1 MTTKVTMEVNI
12 SILST
17 EELVRLRKELKK
29 ELFTY
34 STDEPE
40 FTKIE
45 NQIEILK
52 DELNKRYLQAFP
64 GIKVKKISN
73 YEEVIDDES
82 IIDEKEKK
90 NELKIFREELST
102 KSKEEINKAFEEFK
116 EDKLDI
122 SILPEQYIDFTTVEM
137 NKVKSLNVDKIKSL
151 EDVKRVL
158 KFLNITATDNSVV
171 TTSGFEE
178 VRDLFE

>member
-1 MTTKVTMEVNI
+1 MTMKVEI
-12 SILST
+12 SVLST

-29 ELFTY
+29 GLFTY

-40 FTKIE
+40 FTKIQ
-45 NQIEILK
+45 NQIELLK
-52 DELNKRYLQAFP
+52 DEINKRNLQVFP
-64 GIKVKKISN
+64 DIKVEKISN
-73 YEEVIDDES
+73 YEEVIDEEPV
-82 IIDEKEKK
+82 IEEKNKLE
-90 NELKIFREELST
+90 IFRDELSK
-102 KSKEEINKAFEEFK
+102 KSKEEIDKAFGEF
-116 EDKLDI
+116 
-122 SILPEQYIDFTTVEM
+122 IDFTTVEM

-171 TTSGFEE
+171 TTRGFEE

>member
-1 MTTKVTMEVNI
+1 MTMKVEI
-12 SILST
+12 SVLST

-29 ELFTY
+29 GLFTY

-40 FTKIE
+40 FTKIQ
-45 NQIEILK
+45 NQIELLK
-52 DELNKRYLQAFP
+52 DEINKRNLQVFP
-64 GIKVKKISN
+64 DIKVEKISN
-73 YEEVIDDES
+73 YEEVIDEEPV
-82 IIDEKEKK
+82 IEEKNKLE
-90 NELKIFREELST
+90 IFRDELSK
-102 KSKEEINKAFEEFK
+102 KSKEEIDKAFGEF
-116 EDKLDI
+116 
-122 SILPEQYIDFTTVEM
+122 IDFTTVEM

-158 KFLNITATDNSVV
+158 KFLNITATDNGVV

>member
-34 STDEPE
+34 STEEPE
-40 FTKIE
+40 FTKIQ

-64 GIKVKKISN
+64 GIKVERISN

-82 IIDEKEKK
+82 IIEEDK
-90 NELKIFREELST
+90 NELKIFKEELST
-102 KSKEEINKAFEEFK
+102 KSKEEIDKAFEEFK

-137 NKVKSLNVDKIKSL
+137 NKVKSLNVDKIQSL

-171 TTSGFEE
+171 TTRGFAE

>member
-17 EELVRLRKELKK
+17 EEIVRLRKELKK

-34 STDEPE
+34 PTDEPE
-40 FTKIE
+40 FTKIQ

-52 DELNKRYLQAFP
+52 NELNKRYLQAFP
-64 GIKVKKISN
+64 GIKVERVSN

-82 IIDEKEKK
+82 IIEEEKK
-90 NELKIFREELST
+90 NKLKIFREELST
-102 KSKEEINKAFEEFK
+102 KSKEEIDKAFEEFK

-122 SILPEQYIDFTTVEM
+122 SILPEQYIDFTTAEM
-137 NKVKSLNVDKIKSL
+137 NKVKSLNVDKIQSL

-158 KFLNITATDNSVV
+158 KFLNITATDNGVV
-171 TTSGFEE
+171 TCHGFEE

>member
-1 MTTKVTMEVNI
+1 MTMKVEI
-12 SILST
+12 SVLST

-34 STDEPE
+34 STEEPE
-40 FTKIE
+40 FTKIQ

-64 GIKVKKISN
+64 GIKVEKISN
-73 YEEVIDDES
+73 YEEVIDEEPV
-82 IIDEKEKK
+82 IEEKNKLE
-90 NELKIFREELST
+90 IFRDELSK
-102 KSKEEINKAFEEFK
+102 KSKEEIDKAFGEF
-116 EDKLDI
+116 
-122 SILPEQYIDFTTVEM
+122 IDFTTVEM

-171 TTSGFEE
+171 TTRGFEE

>member
-40 FTKIE
+40 FTKIQ

-52 DELNKRYLQAFP
+52 DELNKR
-64 GIKVKKISN
+64 
-73 YEEVIDDES
+73 
-82 IIDEKEKK
+82 
-90 NELKIFREELST
+90 
-102 KSKEEINKAFEEFK
+102 
-116 EDKLDI
+116 
-122 SILPEQYIDFTTVEM
+122 
-137 NKVKSLNVDKIKSL
+137 
-151 EDVKRVL
+151 
-158 KFLNITATDNSVV
+158 
-171 TTSGFEE
+171 
-178 VRDLFE
+178 